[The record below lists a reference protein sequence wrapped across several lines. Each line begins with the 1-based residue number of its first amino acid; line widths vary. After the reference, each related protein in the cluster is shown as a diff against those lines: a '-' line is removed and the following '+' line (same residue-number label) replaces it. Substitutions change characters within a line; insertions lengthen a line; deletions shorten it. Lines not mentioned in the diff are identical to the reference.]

1 MYALYNSRLLYSGK
15 VFFFYGTCIEM
26 KLLHCADCEEHRHE
40 AINVEENGMDTGL
53 LLSAF
58 DM

>member
-1 MYALYNSRLLYSGK
+1 
-15 VFFFYGTCIEM
+15 M
-26 KLLHCADCEEHRHE
+26 KLLHCAACEEYEYE
-40 AINVEENGMDTGL
+40 AINVKEKYSMDTGL